1 MTTKPIKIRW
11 IFFAAIL
18 LLVLGVVLFRVST
31 GKAPMVKSQ
40 ALNMVEMA
48 VVTSE
53 PLNVNIEAVGTL
65 AANES
70 VILRPEVAG
79 RVLEIP
85 FTEGAPV
92 KKGDVLF
99 KLDDRI
105 MRAELK
111 QAAANA
117 RMARLDYDRFV
128 KLARTGAATRRLAD
142 QSQANLSVA
151 EANADLAG
159 AKLDYA
165 TIRAPFDG
173 VVGLRKISPGEY
185 VTVGQ
190 DLANFV
196 SYDPMKVDFTIPETR
211 SGALQVGQTINIALD
226 ALPSE
231 IFKGQVYALNP
242 ELDVSGRAVSLRA
255 LVPNPDGRLK
265 PGSFARIELEI
276 SQNNAALTIPEGA
289 VIPQGDKQFV
299 YRITPE
305 STVMLTPVSIGQRLT
320 GKVEITQ
327 GLAEGDRV
335 VISGQN
341 KLHEG
346 AMVEIIVVKTSPEA
360 NLHAQPSDKNAPEH
374 NADEQ
379 NADEQNTNE
388 QNANEPT
395 QGNK

>member
-18 LLVLGVVLFRVST
+18 VLVLGVVLFRGSG
-31 GKAPMVKSQ
+31 GKAPIEKPQ
-40 ALNMVEMA
+40 AATMVEMA
-48 VVTSE
+48 VVASE
-53 PLNVNIEAVGTL
+53 PLNVAIEAVGTL

-79 RVLEIP
+79 RIVEIS

-92 KKGDVLF
+92 KKGDALF

-111 QAAANA
+111 QATANS

-128 KLARTGAATRRLAD
+128 KLAKTGAATRRLAD

-185 VTVGQ
+185 VTIGQ

-211 SGALQVGQTINIALD
+211 SGALEVGQTINISLD

-255 LVPNPDGRLK
+255 SVANPLGRLK
-265 PGSFARIELEI
+265 PGSFARIQLEI
-276 SQNNAALTIPEGA
+276 SQNNNALTISEGA
-289 VIPQGDKQFV
+289 IIPQGDKQFV

-305 STVMLTPVSIGQRLT
+305 SMVTLTPVSIGQRLA

-327 GLAEGDRV
+327 GLTEGDRV
-335 VISGQN
+335 VVSGQN

-346 AMVEIIVVKTSPEA
+346 AMVEIVAAKTSPEA
-360 NLHAQPSDKNAPEH
+360 ELQTQPSDKNALKQ

-379 NADEQNTNE
+379 NADESAQDD
-388 QNANEPT
+388 
-395 QGNK
+395 K